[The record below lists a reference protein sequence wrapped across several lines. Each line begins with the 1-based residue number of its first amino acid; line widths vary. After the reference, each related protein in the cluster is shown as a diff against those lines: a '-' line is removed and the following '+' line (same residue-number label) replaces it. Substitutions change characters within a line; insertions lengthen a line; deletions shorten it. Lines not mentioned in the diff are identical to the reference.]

1 MRRAEGRMDGWFA
14 DTCCSTRTFPRGSP
28 CGPGTVSLVGPIG
41 RAVLGG
47 LLPEHRRQRLKARYR
62 KSASKYGFQRDQYPR
77 TVQAY
82 TLDFK
87 NGQGR
92 RH

>member
-1 MRRAEGRMDGWFA
+1 M
-14 DTCCSTRTFPRGSP
+14 
-28 CGPGTVSLVGPIG
+28 SLVGPIG
-41 RAVLGG
+41 RAVLVG